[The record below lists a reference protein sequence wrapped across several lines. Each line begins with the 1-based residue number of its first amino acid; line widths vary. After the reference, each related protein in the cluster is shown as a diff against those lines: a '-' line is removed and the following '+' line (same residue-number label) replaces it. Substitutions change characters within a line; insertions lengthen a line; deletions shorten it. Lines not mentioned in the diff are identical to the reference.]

1 MASRITRTH
10 MFPARSD
17 SRTIRFIVCSEEHI
31 ERGGV
36 GAMQTYYVPTG
47 LKSYNFEGGEPAAQ
61 IGDVFLD
68 GLARFIG
75 AASHRGIL

>member
-1 MASRITRTH
+1 MASRITETH

-17 SRTIRFIVCSEEHI
+17 SGTIRFIVCSEELI

-36 GAMQTYYVPTG
+36 GATLKYYVPTG
-47 LKSYNFEGGEPAAQ
+47 IKSYNFEGGEPAAQ

-68 GLARFIG
+68 RSGEIYRRIT
-75 AASHRGIL
+75 

>member
-1 MASRITRTH
+1 MASRITDTH

-17 SRTIRFIVCSEEHI
+17 SGTIRFIVCSEEHI

-36 GAMQTYYVPTG
+36 GAAVKYYVPTG
-47 LKSYNFEGGEPAAQ
+47 IKSYNFEGGEPAAQ

-68 GLARFIG
+68 GSGEIYRRIT
-75 AASHRGIL
+75 

>member
-17 SRTIRFIVCSEEHI
+17 SGTIRFIVCLEDHV

-36 GAMQTYYVPTG
+36 GAMEKYYVPTG

-68 GLARFIG
+68 RSGKIYRRIA
-75 AASHRGIL
+75 